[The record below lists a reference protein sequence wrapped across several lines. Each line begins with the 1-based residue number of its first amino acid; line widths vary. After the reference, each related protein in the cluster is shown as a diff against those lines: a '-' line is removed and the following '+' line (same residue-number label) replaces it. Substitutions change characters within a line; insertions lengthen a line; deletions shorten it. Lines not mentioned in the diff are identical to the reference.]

1 MDLMYENPGVI
12 LSTVASDENCSQF
25 KGNSTKKQEAD
36 QEVCPSKCTKV
47 LLIILSV
54 SLVLAIG
61 GLCVLGIL
69 YINVSMQLSAQE
81 TTSTIMT
88 AELTD
93 NYTRVREQL
102 SFYKAFTAQSLNC
115 EMILTA
121 WGGTLY
127 FFSSHKLNWSSSRA
141 FCVSKGADLVIITS
155 QSEQMFLISKIKE
168 SHWIGLNDLDT
179 EGRWVWVNNQTLTE
193 TGVQ

>member
-1 MDLMYENPGVI
+1 MDLMYENSGVI
-12 LSTVASDENCSQF
+12 LSTVASNENCSQF
-25 KGNSTKKQEAD
+25 KD
-36 QEVCPSKCTKV
+36 V
-47 LLIILSV
+47 
-54 SLVLAIG
+54 
-61 GLCVLGIL
+61 
-69 YINVSMQLSAQE
+69 NVSMQLSAQE

-102 SFYKAFTAQSLNC
+102 SFYKD
-115 EMILTA
+115 
-121 WGGTLY
+121 WVGTLY
-127 FFSSHKLNWSSSRA
+127 FFSSHKLNWLSSRA

-179 EGRWVWVNNQTLTE
+179 EGHWVWVNNQTLNE
-193 TGVQ
+193 TGVQFWFKRDTQKSEPDNWRVVDPTGENCAVVKNEAIGSNDWFDISCNYQKKFICAKKF